1 MRAHAL
7 LSASSAHRWLRCPPS
22 ARLEDT
28 FENATSVFAEEG
40 TAAHALSEH
49 KLRLFLG
56 QPSKRPQSDFDSG
69 DLEYYTDM
77 YVEYAAEL
85 IAAARASCKDPI
97 ILLEQRLDYSCYVPE
112 GFGTGDL
119 IIVADGTLDIVDL
132 KYGKGVA
139 VSAEDNPQMKLYALG
154 ALALFDSLYDIQT
167 VRMSICQPRLENVST
182 YELSIDELTAWAEK
196 ELRPKAQL
204 AINGEG
210 EFLPGEHCRF
220 CRARQTCRAR
230 AEEYLSLAKHDFKS
244 PLLLTEEEIAEVLS
258 LADRLSLWAAD
269 VYAYATDLA
278 IREGR
283 EWQGYKLVEGRSN
296 RRYTSES
303 LVAEIVTAAGY
314 TDIYKQSL
322 IGITDMEKLLGKQR
336 FKELLAHL
344 VEKPPGKPALVP
356 LADKRPAI
364 TVKQTAA
371 ADFKEEV

>member
-7 LSASSAHRWLRCPPS
+7 LSASTAHRWLRCPPS
-22 ARLEDT
+22 ARLEET
-28 FENATSVFAEEG
+28 FENTTSVFAEEG
-40 TAAHALSEH
+40 TAAHALAEY
-49 KLRLFLG
+49 KLRVFLG
-56 QPSKRPQSDFDSG
+56 QKSQRPESVFDSA

-77 YVEYAAEL
+77 YAEYAAEL
-85 IAAARASCKDPI
+85 ITAARAGCKDPI
-97 ILLEQRLDYSCYVPE
+97 VLLEQRLDYSCYVPE

-119 IIVADGTLDIVDL
+119 IIVADGILDIVDL

-154 ALALFDSLYDIQT
+154 ALALFDSLYDIQV

-182 YELSIDELTAWAEK
+182 YEITVDELTAWAEK
-196 ELRPKAQL
+196 ELRPKARL
-204 AINGEG
+204 AISGEG

-230 AEEYLSLAKHDFKS
+230 AEEYLSLAKHDFKP

-269 VYAYATDLA
+269 VYAYATDMA
-278 IREGR
+278 IREGK

-322 IGITDMEKLLGKQR
+322 IGIADMEKLLGKQR

-356 LADKRPAI
+356 LADKRKAI
-364 TVKQTAA
+364 TIKQTAA
-371 ADFKEEV
+371 ADFKEEL

>member
-22 ARLEDT
+22 ARLEET
-28 FENATSVFAEEG
+28 FENTTSVFAEEG
-40 TAAHALSEH
+40 TAAHALAEH
-49 KLRLFLG
+49 KLRVFLG
-56 QPSKRPQSDFDSG
+56 QKSQRPESDFDG
-69 DLEYYTDM
+69 ADLEYYTDM
-77 YVEYAAEL
+77 YVEYAVEL
-85 IAAARASCKDPI
+85 ITAARASCKDPI
-97 ILLEQRLDYSCYVPE
+97 VLLEQRLDYSCYVPE

-119 IIVADGTLDIVDL
+119 IVVADGILDIVDL

>member
-1 MRAHAL
+1 
-7 LSASSAHRWLRCPPS
+7 
-22 ARLEDT
+22 
-28 FENATSVFAEEG
+28 
-40 TAAHALSEH
+40 
-49 KLRLFLG
+49 
-56 QPSKRPQSDFDSG
+56 
-69 DLEYYTDM
+69 
-77 YVEYAAEL
+77 VEYAVEL
-85 IAAARASCKDPI
+85 ITAARASCKDPI
-97 ILLEQRLDYSCYVPE
+97 VLLEQRLDYSCYVPE

-119 IIVADGTLDIVDL
+119 IVVADGILDIVDL

-154 ALALFDSLYDIQT
+154 ALALFDSLYDIQV
-167 VRMSICQPRLENVST
+167 VRMSICQPRLESVST
-182 YELSIDELTAWAEK
+182 YEITVDELTAWAEK

-204 AINGEG
+204 AISGEG

-230 AEEYLSLAKHDFKS
+230 AEEYLSLVKHDFKP

-278 IREGR
+278 IREGK

-322 IGITDMEKLLGKQR
+322 IGIADMEKLLGKQR

-356 LADKRPAI
+356 LADKRKAI
-364 TVKQTAA
+364 TIKQTAA

>member
-22 ARLEDT
+22 ARLEET
-28 FENATSVFAEEG
+28 FETTTSVFAEEG
-40 TAAHALSEH
+40 TAAHALAEH
-49 KLRLFLG
+49 KLRMFLG
-56 QPSKRPQSDFDSG
+56 QKSQRPESDFDSA

-77 YVEYAAEL
+77 YVEYAVDL
-85 IAAARASCKDPI
+85 ITTARATCKDPI
-97 ILLEQRLDYSCYVPE
+97 VLLEQRLDYSCYVPE

-119 IIVADGTLDIVDL
+119 IIVADGILDIVDL

-154 ALALFDSLYDIQT
+154 ALALFDSLYDIQA
-167 VRMSICQPRLENVST
+167 VRMSICQPRLESVST
-182 YELSIDELTAWAEK
+182 YEITVDELTAWAEK

-204 AINGEG
+204 AISGEG

-230 AEEYLSLAKHDFKS
+230 AEEYLSLAKHDFKP

-278 IREGR
+278 IREGK

-322 IGITDMEKLLGKQR
+322 LGIADMEKLLGKQR
-336 FKELLAHL
+336 FKEMLAHL

-356 LADKRPAI
+356 LTDKRKAI